1 MTAPL
6 APIHVD
12 EYLPHP
18 PAAVWRAL
26 TEPPLIADWLMDNNF
41 EPVVG
46 HDYIMRGTPVPAV
59 GFSGLVAS
67 RVLDLRDGR
76 LLRISWR
83 DAEAGNDLQST
94 VTWTL
99 APEGTGTRLDLVH
112 EGFDP
117 AEPSHA
123 VAHRIMA
130 GGWQGHLLTRL
141 KETLGRIA
149 A

>member
-1 MTAPL
+1 
-6 APIHVD
+6 V
-12 EYLPHP
+12 YK
-18 PAAVWRAL
+18 RQ
-26 TEPPLIADWLMDNNF
+26 
-41 EPVVG
+41 
-46 HDYIMRGTPVPAV
+46 
-59 GFSGLVAS
+59 
-67 RVLDLRDGR
+67 VLDVRDGH

-141 KETLGRIA
+141 KETLGRTA